1 MNAGLKTHFLS
12 PLPGLGRFA
21 VTDPRLSPWATVG
34 RRIRA
39 FGFTALNALF
49 NLPSFAG
56 TESRRLV
63 ARASRHAVRETNA
76 ASSGAERRQKVAHA
90 ARHGYQVTKT
100 SSPGEAEDSVEIF
113 PAFMRCVSIER
124 MFSIAPSGLDWFY
137 SRDPRLSPRANLC
150 RHDVASK

>member
-21 VTDPRLSPWATVG
+21 VTDPRLAPWATVG
-34 RRIRA
+34 RRVRA
-39 FGFTALNALF
+39 FGFTTLNALF

-56 TESRRLV
+56 TGSRRLMV
-63 ARASRHAVRETNA
+63 RAARRAVRETNA

-100 SSPGEAEDSVEIF
+100 SSPGGAEDSGGIF
-113 PAFMRCVSIER
+113 HMCMRCVSIER
-124 MFSIAPSGLDWFY
+124 MFSIALPGLDWFY
-137 SRDPRLSPRANLC
+137 SRDPRLAPWANLC
-150 RHDVASK
+150 RHAVASK